1 MELSSGMFALLQR
14 KPSRL
19 NGSDVEH
26 FGKPFYDPEMVDIVR
41 DCFEK
46 VLDVRYLALLYPD
59 ELSALTC
66 VLDTVKC

>member
-1 MELSSGMFALLQR
+1 MAMRLSGMFALLQR

-19 NGSDVEH
+19 NASDVEH
-26 FGKPFYDPEMVDIVR
+26 FGKLVYDPKIR

-59 ELSALTC
+59 ELSAC
-66 VLDTVKC
+66 VPDTV